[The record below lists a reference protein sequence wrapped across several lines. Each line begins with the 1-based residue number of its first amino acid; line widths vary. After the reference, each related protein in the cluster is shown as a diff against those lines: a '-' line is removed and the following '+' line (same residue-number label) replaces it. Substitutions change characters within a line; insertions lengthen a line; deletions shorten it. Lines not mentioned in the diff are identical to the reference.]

1 MRPRPAGGTIDRI
14 HRKGATMTVLLIFG
28 LAILLA
34 AVVPGPDFAMVVRN
48 TVMSGR
54 GSGMWTAVGI
64 GLGIAVWVV
73 ATSIG
78 LAALLAASALAF
90 TVVKLAGAVYLV
102 YLGVRSIVTAV
113 KERRRLAAEIEL
125 DREMSRWAAFR
136 SGLLCNLL
144 NPKAAVLFTALMP
157 QFLGTGEDGLV
168 IAELAAVGMAVC
180 AGFYLALANL
190 IGLLRAFLERPKVR
204 SWLNGATG
212 AVMVALGLRVAAN

>member
-1 MRPRPAGGTIDRI
+1 M
-14 HRKGATMTVLLIFG
+14 TMLLVFG

-90 TVVKLAGAVYLV
+90 TAVKLAGAVYLV
-102 YLGVRSIVTAV
+102 YLGARSIVTALR
-113 KERRRLAAEIEL
+113 ERRRPAAEIEL
-125 DREMSRWAAFR
+125 GREMSRWAAFR

-144 NPKAAVLFTALMP
+144 NPKAVVLFTALMP
-157 QFLGTGEDGLV
+157 QFLDTGDPLR

-180 AGFYLALANL
+180 AGFYLLLANL
-190 IGLLRAFLERPKVR
+190 IGLLRRVLERPRVR
-204 SWLNGATG
+204 AWLNGVTG
-212 AVMVALGLRVAAN
+212 AVMVALGVRVAAN

>member
-1 MRPRPAGGTIDRI
+1 
-14 HRKGATMTVLLIFG
+14 MTALLVFG

-48 TVMSGR
+48 TVVSGR
-54 GSGMWTAVGI
+54 GSGMWTAAGI

-90 TVVKLAGAVYLV
+90 TAVKLAGAVYLV
-102 YLGVRSIVTAV
+102 YLGVRAIVAAV
-113 KERRRLAAEIEL
+113 RERRRPAAAIEL
-125 DREMSRWAAFR
+125 GRGMSRWAAFR

-144 NPKAAVLFTALMP
+144 NPKAVVLFTALMP
-157 QFLGTGEDGLV
+157 QFLDTGDALRIV
-168 IAELAAVGMAVC
+168 ELAAVGMAVC

-190 IGLLRAFLERPKVR
+190 IGLMRTFLERPRVR
-204 SWLNGATG
+204 AWLNGATG
-212 AVMVALGLRVAAN
+212 AVMVALGVRVAAN